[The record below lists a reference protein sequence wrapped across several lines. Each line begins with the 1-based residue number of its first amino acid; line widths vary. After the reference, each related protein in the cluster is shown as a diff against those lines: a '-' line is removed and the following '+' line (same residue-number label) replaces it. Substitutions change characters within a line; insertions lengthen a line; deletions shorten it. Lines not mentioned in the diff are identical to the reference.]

1 MLGCYSLYEYYFLL
15 FEMRL
20 EVKMSKYYYP
30 EERVAIIAMGG
41 LFPDAKEIETLWK
54 NILDKKI
61 SIREIPDRYY
71 DKNIYYKPEVFGKTN
86 KLNKTY
92 TNVAAVP
99 EIIDNTALFRKY
111 KIPPAVAEYMD
122 PNQHATI
129 YCVDQVVQNIKSSV
143 PKERTAVILN
153 TSAPGYNFEN
163 VVRRTFLQRVESEFL
178 NHPELKSNPMM
189 HQIEGVFNEVQEKL
203 LKGNLNITEDST
215 TGYLQNLTAGRISN
229 IFDFRGPSFTV
240 DSACASAL
248 TALAISVSG
257 LLNHEYDLVLTG
269 GVEVTLTEV
278 GLVAFSAINALSP
291 DGSYPF
297 DSRANG
303 FVMGLGG
310 GIIALKRLSD
320 AIKDGDFIYS
330 VISGYGQGSDGKGK
344 YIAAPSSDG
353 QVRVIK
359 NAIKMAGYSAETIEM
374 IETHGTGTSVGDVSE
389 VTALK
394 DAFNDLGVSRK
405 NYCGVGS
412 IKSNIGHLRNSA
424 GIAGVIKATMAL
436 HNKILPPTANIKEIN
451 PKLKIEDSPFYILTD
466 GIKWSEQISHP
477 RRANVSSFG
486 FGGADYHICLEEF
499 RPEFVKKSYCIND
512 GACEKSVIVNADNAQ
527 YQKEA
532 IFFAGN
538 TFEEIKES
546 YVTFLS
552 YDESDFEKAAGSHN
566 MKVSARMKIR
576 VAICTSSYEDLKAK
590 WSIVCGQLDSDKK
603 IDDGLLAAKGIYIG
617 REEPVTP
624 DKIAIMFPGQA
635 SQYPNMLKELYE
647 SYPVVRSFYTQVD
660 NLWKSNYG
668 YSLMSL
674 IFGDDEDSIFNELR
688 NTKNTHPAIFLSNM
702 AIYKLL
708 TEAGI
713 KADYMIGHSLGEVT
727 SFYAG
732 EILDLKS
739 AIHMVGE
746 RGYCFDKIDQ
756 DKRGQ
761 MLSVKADKSDVA
773 RIINENGIHVRIA
786 NMNSYVQTIVG
797 GEASEIERFMK
808 LLSDNNIVYTLL
820 NVSHAFHTELIKEA
834 AEDFYNK
841 IKDLRFNKPKAK
853 IMACHLKEFY
863 SEISDM
869 ASLLK
874 DQIISPVNFIDSIE
888 RLYNEGVRVFIESGP
903 SNVLTNLVKNILDN
917 KDVKVIPVNFK
928 GKDSA
933 ESFKLAIAALFAC
946 GVDVTMVPS
955 HNISEASE
963 NPLGHSEYSHQT
975 NVDMLK
981 SGDNTACNAN
991 NVSSSNALLSNVSSN
1006 NILSNNVLLYVGNVV
1021 YSGVSVGL
1029 PGTFKKAFSDD
1040 NFDMLFEGINM
1051 IEMLTEEEQNSI
1063 LDLNITRILKTEEK
1077 TEFKKVSSI
1086 NEIIKFAGKFGQM
1099 NMIEDYL
1106 MDEKMLKQTSL
1117 ATCAG
1122 IAAGYEALKDAG
1134 IPLVREYIKTASGS
1148 LLPGRLVLPEEMRE
1162 DTGVVFANG
1171 LFPIDNVINQVSQY
1185 TASKFGSKSKMDI
1198 IDFYSAVISKISDH
1212 EVKKLLTDWFNAHYS
1227 KLAGSSTEQ
1236 DIYEFNHNFITA
1248 LSSQAN
1254 NRFAQLI
1261 GATGPNLY
1269 VNTACSSTDSAI
1281 SIAEDMIKTGRAER
1295 VVVIGADISST
1306 KSMLPWIGAGFFSIG
1321 VLSDSHDLFDTAVPF
1336 DNRRNGMILG
1346 SGAVG
1351 LVMEKEYDVE
1361 KRGMKGI
1368 CRILGTHMFNSAGHS
1383 SKIDTNRHCIEL
1395 NRFMS
1400 KMEKQYGI
1408 ERNNIAAKTVY
1419 CSHETYSPKNGGC
1432 GQMEKR
1438 SLEYVFGER
1447 FKDIKVI
1454 NTKGMTGHT
1463 MGASLEEALSAKA
1476 LQYQKIPP
1484 ISNYKV
1490 EDPELS
1496 GLNLSKGG
1504 YYQFEYVLRGVSAF
1518 GGNGS
1523 YHLLKKISYGDERV
1537 FDKTTYENWIK
1548 RIVNSDDAKLEIY
1561 GRVLVAEASNAG
1573 SESKKDE
1580 INPKSLIEIKEE
1592 GYHESFFES
1601 NYRKSLNKDTNEFA
1615 ESFDINEVTVQDYG
1629 NIEEEVLKIY
1639 SEITKYPVEMLD
1651 VEMELEADLGIDTV
1665 KQATIFSML
1674 SERFGLKYEGSIA
1687 LSNYP
1692 TIGHIVRFLHSK
1704 TKGEAENARS
1714 EFENTKLEAK
1724 NTRLESQNKV
1734 IASNSGNRDIIL
1746 DIISEIT
1753 MYPKEMLENEME
1765 FEADLGIDTIKQAS
1779 IFSKI
1784 GEMFKM
1790 EDTAIFNPS
1799 NVKTIGSIIELVES
1813 NCETEVDNNEEKPA
1827 ADNLERELCI
1837 QVPVVEEE
1845 NIISKDFDIQKKNV
1859 LIIGDSQESLES
1871 AAHYFGAY
1879 TDNLRII
1886 NFTYPID
1893 MENVE
1898 KQTKDL
1904 AGKSIEVIIDL
1915 THIGLCIDFSK
1926 LSLEEENK
1934 HLTLSSQARFIFYK
1948 NLLKVVKKPK
1958 IRIVAAVSMDG
1969 GFGFTHNSDVIPDPF
1984 YGAICGFY
1992 KGLGKEWP
2000 DCIVKVLDIGA
2011 SSERMLGDEEFS
2023 KILNEIEAYSIYSEA
2038 GYIGSKRV
2046 VIKFD
2051 NLDRSELKNDL
2062 KLDGDHFLITGGGNG
2077 ITAEIIKGLS
2087 NIVTGKFTILGR
2099 TPLPPDIE
2107 EISRI
2112 DQSTLEKKKVEI
2124 RRSLLEKGLKATPIE
2139 VQREYDK
2146 ILKSISVYAVINEL
2160 KSKNCSVLY
2169 IDCDV
2174 SDYDRLKAALESAI
2188 NTHGP
2193 INVIVHAAGIEK
2205 SNMLNKKTL
2214 EEFNEIFNVKAKGL
2228 CNLYR
2233 LVDKRGLKVIVGF
2246 SSISGRYGNQAQLDY
2261 CSANS
2266 FITSFMTMAGKE
2278 NNKVQA
2284 ISIAWSGWRDVGM
2297 AWRNEFVKSNSE
2309 ELGIHLIEPDRGV
2322 KEFINV
2328 LTSRLNTAEVVMSR
2342 GLGGFKEYTV
2352 MKESTFKTPFIDW
2365 ISKKDGKIHKVY
2377 KVLSVKRD
2385 PIIKNHLLGN
2395 TPLMPAVGFMEIC
2408 AEFHSLLYGRKK
2420 HYCFKDITLSN
2431 PLKLHR
2437 GNSQEIIMTPM
2448 EIEKDWYKAIFYNYF
2463 QPKNMEGRI
2472 NELNNMEFSSILGS
2486 YQDLMYLKKAE
2497 DKNLKESYI
2506 RELLEVQSQEI
2517 ENGIGFGPLFMDE
2530 NCIKFNKAKI
2540 DEKSIIYSVF
2550 MSEEQITNKQYNLD
2564 NLLINPVFMDSLMQ
2578 ACGIHSAEI
2587 SGKVHLPWKIG
2598 EFGAVNIP
2606 RTLGNYRV
2614 YGKLLNQNDEMK
2626 TYDVI
2631 MFNENDDV
2639 NYYAK
2644 GVIVRRINS

>member
-1 MLGCYSLYEYYFLL
+1 
-15 FEMRL
+15 MRL
-20 EVKMSKYYYP
+20 EVKMSRYYYP
-30 EERVAIIAMGG
+30 EDRVAIIAMGG
-41 LFPDAKEIETLWK
+41 LFPDAKEIDTLWR

-61 SIREIPDRYY
+61 SIREIPDRFY
-71 DKNIYYKPEVFGKTN
+71 DKNLFYKPELFGKAN
-86 KLNKTY
+86 KQNKSY
-92 TNVAAVP
+92 TNIAAVP
-99 EIIDNTALFRKY
+99 EIMDNTALLRKY

-129 YCVDQVVQNIKSSV
+129 YCVDQVMQNIKSNV

-189 HQIEGVFNEVQEKL
+189 NKIESVFNEVQEKL
-203 LKGNLNITEDST
+203 LIGNLNITEDST

-229 IFDFRGPSFTV
+229 IFDFQGPSFTV

-248 TALAISVSG
+248 TAIAISVSG
-257 LLNHEYDLVLTG
+257 LLNHEYDLALTG

-310 GIIALKRLSD
+310 GIVALKRLSD
-320 AIKDGDFIYS
+320 AIRDGDYIYS
-330 VISGYGQGSDGKGK
+330 IISGYGQGSDGKGK

-359 NAIKMAGYSAETIEM
+359 SAIKMAGYSAETIEM

-389 VTALK
+389 ITALK
-394 DAFNDLGVSRK
+394 NAFNDLGVTRK

-412 IKSNIGHLRNSA
+412 IKSNIGHLRNAA
-424 GIAGVIKATMAL
+424 GVAGVIKATMAL

-466 GIKWSEQISHP
+466 GMKWNEQVAHP

-499 RPEFVKKSYCIND
+499 RSEFVKKTYSIND
-512 GACEKSVIVNADNAQ
+512 SAFKKGSSADNAQ
-527 YQKEA
+527 YRKEVV
-532 IFFAGN
+532 FFAGN
-538 TFEEIKES
+538 TYEDIKES
-546 YVTFLS
+546 YETFIQNGQW
-552 YDESDFEKAAGSHN
+552 DFEKAALSHN
-566 MKVSARMKIR
+566 MKVSAGMKIR
-576 VAICTSSYEDLKAK
+576 VAVCASSYEDLKAK
-590 WSIVCGQLDSDKK
+590 WSMVCEQLDGDKK

-617 REEPVTP
+617 TEEPVTP
-624 DKIAIMFPGQA
+624 DKISIMFPGQA

-647 SYPVVRSFYTQVD
+647 SYPIVKSFYTQVD
-660 NLWKSNYG
+660 NIWKSSYG
-668 YSLMSL
+668 YSLMPL
-674 IFGDDEDSIFNELR
+674 IFGDDEDGIFNELR

-708 TEAGI
+708 EETGI
-713 KADYMIGHSLGEVT
+713 KADYMIGHSLGEIT

-746 RGYCFDKIDQ
+746 RGYCFDKIDH

-773 RIINENGIHVRIA
+773 RIINEYGINVRIA

-808 LLSDNNIVYTLL
+808 LLSDNNIVHTLL

-841 IKDLRFNKPKAK
+841 IKGLRFNKPKAK

-863 SEISDM
+863 SDIADI

-874 DQIISPVNFIDSIE
+874 EQITSPVNFIDSIE
-888 RLYNEGVRVFIESGP
+888 KLYDEGVRVFIESGP

-917 KDVKVIPVNFK
+917 KDVKVIPVNYK
-928 GKDSA
+928 GKDSV
-933 ESFKLAIAALFAC
+933 ESFKLAIASLFAC
-946 GVDVTMVPS
+946 GVDVTMVPTY
-955 HNISEASE
+955 NILESSDK
-963 NPLGHSEYSHQT
+963 PLM
-975 NVDMLK
+975 NMLK
-981 SGDNTACNAN
+981 GEDNSALSTN
-991 NVSSSNALLSNVSSN
+991 NISSSNVLSSNVSSN
-1006 NILSNNVLLYVGNVV
+1006 NIVSNTVLQNAGNVV

-1040 NFDMLFEGINM
+1040 NFDILFEGTNL

-1077 TEFKKVSSI
+1077 TEFRKVSSI
-1086 NEIIKFAGKFGQM
+1086 NEMIKFAGKFGQM
-1099 NMIEDYL
+1099 SMIEDYL
-1106 MDEKMLKQTSL
+1106 MDEKMLKQTCL
-1117 ATCAG
+1117 AACAG

-1148 LLPGRLVLPEEMRE
+1148 LLPGRLVLPQEMRE
-1162 DTGVVFANG
+1162 DTGIIFANG

-1185 TASKFGSKSKMDI
+1185 IASKFGSKSKMDI
-1198 IDFYSAVISKISDH
+1198 IDFYSAVISKISDR
-1212 EVKKLLTDWFNAHYS
+1212 EAKKILTDWFNAHYS
-1227 KLAGSSTEQ
+1227 KLVGSSTEQ
-1236 DIYEFNHNFITA
+1236 DIYEFNHNFITV

-1269 VNTACSSTDSAI
+1269 VNTACASTASAV

-1295 VVVIGADISST
+1295 VIVIGADISST

-1321 VLSDSHDLFDTAVPF
+1321 VLSDSHDLFEAAVPF

-1351 LVMEKEYDVE
+1351 LVLEKEHDVE

-1395 NRFMS
+1395 DRFMA

-1408 ERNNIAAKTVY
+1408 ERNGIASKTVY

-1463 MGASLEEALSAKA
+1463 MGASIEEALSAKA

-1504 YYQFEYVLRGVSAF
+1504 SYQFEYVLRGVSAF

-1523 YHLLKKISYGDERV
+1523 YHLLQKICHGDERI

-1548 RIVNSDDAKLEIY
+1548 RIVDSDDAKLKKC
-1561 GRVLVAEASNAG
+1561 GRILVAE
-1573 SESKKDE
+1573 ESDACSSGKTNE
-1580 INPKSLIEIKEE
+1580 IKSMSLMDIKEE
-1592 GYHESFFES
+1592 GFHDSFFEN
-1601 NYRKSLNKDTNEFA
+1601 NYGKSLNNDINEFA
-1615 ESFDINEVTVQDYG
+1615 QGFDIDETAVQDYG
-1629 NIEEEVLKIY
+1629 NVEEEVLKVY

-1651 VEMELEADLGIDTV
+1651 MEMELEADLGIDTV

-1674 SERFGLKYEGSIA
+1674 SEKFGLNYEGSVA

-1692 TIGHIVRFLHSK
+1692 TIGHIVKFLHSK
-1704 TKGEAENARS
+1704 TKGKSENKGLKDENKES
-1714 EFENTKLEAK
+1714 ESK
-1724 NTRLESQNKV
+1724 NIVMESQNKV
-1734 IASNSGNRDIIL
+1734 VSSNSGNRDIIL

-1784 GEMFKM
+1784 GEKFKI
-1790 EDTAIFNPS
+1790 EDTAVFNPS
-1799 NVKTIGSIIELVES
+1799 KIKTIGSIIELVES
-1813 NCETEVDNNEEKPA
+1813 NFNADIDNNDEKATENNKA
-1827 ADNLERELCI
+1827 AEDNIERELCI

-1845 NIISKDFDIQKKNV
+1845 DITSKDFDIQKKNI
-1859 LIIGDSQESLES
+1859 LIIGDNRESLES

-1879 TDNLRII
+1879 TDNLSII
-1886 NFTYPID
+1886 NFTYPVD
-1893 MENVE
+1893 MESLE
-1898 KQTKDL
+1898 KQIETL
-1904 AGKSIEVIIDL
+1904 ANNNIDVIIDL
-1915 THIGLCIDFSK
+1915 THIGLCIDFTK
-1926 LSLEEENK
+1926 LSIEEENK
-1934 HLTLSSQARFIFYK
+1934 YLTLSSEARFVFYK
-1948 NLLKVVKKPK
+1948 NLLKAVKKPK
-1958 IRIVAAVSMDG
+1958 IRIVAAVCMDG
-1969 GFGFTHNSDVIPDPF
+1969 GFGFTDNPDVIHDPF

-1992 KGLGKEWP
+1992 KGLGKEFT
-2000 DCIVKVLDIGA
+2000 DCVVKVLDIGA
-2011 SSERMLGDEEFS
+2011 SKEKILGDEDLS
-2023 KILNEIEAYSIYSEA
+2023 KILNEIEACSTYSEV

-2046 VIKFD
+2046 VIKLD

-2062 KLDGDHFLITGGGNG
+2062 NLNGDHFLITGGGNG

-2087 NIVTGKFTILGR
+2087 KRVTGKFTILGR

-2107 EISRI
+2107 EISRM
-2112 DQSTLEKKKVEI
+2112 DEASLEKKKVEI

-2146 ILKSISVYAVINEL
+2146 ILKSISVYTVMNEL

-2174 SDYDRLKAALESAI
+2174 SDYDRLKSALDSAI
-2188 NTHGP
+2188 NAHGP
-2193 INVIVHAAGIEK
+2193 INVLVHAAGIEK
-2205 SNMLNKKTL
+2205 SNLLNKKTL

-2233 LVDKRGLKVIVGF
+2233 LVNKNDLNVIVGF
-2246 SSISGRYGNQAQLDY
+2246 SSISGRFGNQAQIDY

-2266 FITSFMTMAGKE
+2266 FITSFMSMAGKE
-2278 NNKVQA
+2278 NKDVQA
-2284 ISIAWSGWRDVGM
+2284 ISIAWSGWRDMGM

-2322 KEFINV
+2322 KEFINL
-2328 LTSRLNTAEVVMSR
+2328 LTSRLSAAEFVMSR
-2342 GLGGFKEYTV
+2342 GLGSFKEYTV
-2352 MKESTFKTPFIDW
+2352 IKESTLKTPFIDW
-2365 ISKKDGKIHKVY
+2365 VSKKDGKIQNVY

-2420 HYCFKDITLSN
+2420 QYCFKDITLTN

-2437 GNSQEIIMTPM
+2437 ENPQEIIMVPS
-2448 EIEKDWYKAIFYNYF
+2448 EIENDWYNAIFYNYF
-2463 QPKNMEGRI
+2463 QPKNMEGRL
-2472 NELNNMEFSSILGS
+2472 NELNNMKFSGLLGS
-2486 YQDLMYLKKAE
+2486 YQDIMYLKKLE
-2497 DKNLKESYI
+2497 DKDM
-2506 RELLEVQSQEI
+2506 REYYVRDLLEEQSKKI
-2517 ENGIGFGPLFMDE
+2517 KNGIGFGPLFMDD
-2530 NCIKFNKAKI
+2530 NCIKLNKVKI
-2540 DEKSIIYSVF
+2540 DEDSIVYSVF

-2578 ACGIHSAEI
+2578 ACGIHSAEV
-2587 SGKVHLPWKIG
+2587 SGKVHLPWKID
-2598 EFGAVNIP
+2598 EFGVVNVP
-2606 RTLGNYRV
+2606 RTLGNYRA
-2614 YGKLLNQNDEMK
+2614 YGKLISQNDEMK

-2631 MFNENDDV
+2631 MFDENDDV
-2639 NYYAK
+2639 NYYTK